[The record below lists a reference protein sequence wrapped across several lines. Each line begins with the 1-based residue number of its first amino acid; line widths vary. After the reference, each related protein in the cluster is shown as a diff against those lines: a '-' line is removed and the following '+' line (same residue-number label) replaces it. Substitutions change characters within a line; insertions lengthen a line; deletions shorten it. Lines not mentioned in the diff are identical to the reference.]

1 MFEQRGEEGREERT
15 GPEGADEGRVVEAPR
30 QAEGFRCYSL
40 ELLLRL
46 ED

>member
-1 MFEQRGEEGREERT
+1 MLEQRTEEGREQ
-15 GPEGADEGRVVEAPR
+15 PVASEGDDEARVAEAPR
-30 QAEGFRCYSL
+30 QTEGFRCYSL